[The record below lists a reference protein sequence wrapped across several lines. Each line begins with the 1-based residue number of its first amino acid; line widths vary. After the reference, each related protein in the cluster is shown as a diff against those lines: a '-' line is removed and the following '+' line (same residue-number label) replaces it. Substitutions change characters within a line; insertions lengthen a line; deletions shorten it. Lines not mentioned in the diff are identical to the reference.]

1 MCFLDDIRYRKVKYE
16 RTIVKL
22 MLGKL
27 SHNVFACVHGD
38 MHIVSKLLLEKLSLV
53 YKAGDGTN
61 SAVIKTVDQ
70 HCAAC
75 PQTEVLETQINT

>member
-1 MCFLDDIRYRKVKYE
+1 MCFLDDIRRGRAKYK

-27 SHNVFACVHGD
+27 SHYVFACVHGD

-53 YKAGDGTN
+53 YKAGDGAN
-61 SAVIKTVDQ
+61 PAVLKTVDE
-70 HCAAC
+70 HCAAS

>member
-1 MCFLDDIRYRKVKYE
+1 MKYN

-61 SAVIKTVDQ
+61 SAVLKTVDQ

>member
-1 MCFLDDIRYRKVKYE
+1 MKYE

-61 SAVIKTVDQ
+61 PAVIKTVDQ

-75 PQTEVLETQINT
+75 PQTEVLKTQINT